1 MTSVERF
8 RAMGCDVVVG
18 GADQAELGAIRALFE
33 DRERTFSRFR
43 AGSELNRVN
52 AASGSTVVVSEL
64 FAQTLHDAVRA
75 AAQTQ
80 GLVDPTL
87 AVALEHAGYDRDF
100 ALMRSEDFPAGPGAP
115 GLVAAVHLN
124 GRILSRPSGVKLDLN
139 GVVKAR
145 AVDDALDLLAGAG
158 FVAAGGD
165 VAARGGALIGLPGAG
180 SLELHDGGVATSGTS
195 RRRWRRNGVVQHHLI
210 DPATGRPSASIWTL
224 VTVAAGSCR
233 DADVAAKAAFLL
245 GVDGPA
251 WLDERS
257 LPGRFCSPAGEITN
271 RTWQA
276 VLGPPVN
283 GSRPRANG
291 GGFELLRVGP
301 GFRDQPASVRK
312 PAVRP

>member
-18 GADQAELGAIRALFE
+18 GADTEELGAIRALFE
-33 DRERTFSRFR
+33 YREQTFSRFR

-64 FAQTLHDAVRA
+64 FAETVGDALRA
-75 AAQTQ
+75 AAQTL

-87 AVALEHAGYDRDF
+87 GVALEDAGYDRDF
-100 ALMRSEDFPAGPGAP
+100 ALMRSEDFPAGAGAP
-115 GLVAAVHLN
+115 GSVAGVHLS
-124 GRILSRPSGVKLDLN
+124 GRVLSRPPGVKLDLN
-139 GVVKAR
+139 GVVKAL
-145 AVDDALDLLAGAG
+145 AVDDALSLLTEPG

-165 VAARGGALIGLPGAG
+165 VAAQGGALIGLPGGG
-180 SLELHDGGVATSGTS
+180 SLDLHDGGVATSGTS

-251 WLDERS
+251 WLDARN
-257 LPGRFCSPAGEITN
+257 LPGRFCSSAGEITN
-271 RTWQA
+271 RTWQT
-276 VLGPPVN
+276 VLGQPATGVPEQCK
-283 GSRPRANG
+283 RCD
-291 GGFELLRVGP
+291 FEPAHEVGP
-301 GFRDQPASVRK
+301 TVSA
-312 PAVRP
+312 